1 MPKSMPLRLTDEQA
15 AALEPIARVENV
27 PIAEE
32 VRVALA
38 EHIEKRRR
46 DSGFQARLK
55 ASIKRNQEILDRL
68 AEMPRVV
75 SLATSALSVPAA
87 GWQGHEAYPE
97 LAQKAGLLAARLAK
111 NHPLPDGNKRAAWL
125 AMIEFIERNGYQF
138 EQPEPHEAVEAML
151 GLASSEIAEADF

>member
-1 MPKSMPLRLTDEQA
+1 LVWQYLDLA
-15 AALEPIARVENV
+15 DYLL
-27 PIAEE
+27 IAEA
-32 VRVALA
+32 VT
-38 EHIEKRRR
+38 
-46 DSGFQARLK
+46 GLK
-55 ASIKRNQEILDRL
+55 AEVL

-75 SLATSALSVPAA
+75 SLASSALSVPAS

-97 LAQKAGLLAARLAK
+97 PAQKAGLLAARLAK

-151 GLASSEIAEADF
+151 GVASSEIAEADFVEWVRSRLTSPG

>member
-1 MPKSMPLRLTDEQA
+1 LVWQYLDLA
-15 AALEPIARVENV
+15 DYLL
-27 PIAEE
+27 IAEA
-32 VRVALA
+32 VT
-38 EHIEKRRR
+38 
-46 DSGFQARLK
+46 GLK
-55 ASIKRNQEILDRL
+55 AEVL

-75 SLATSALSVPAA
+75 SLASSALSVPAA

-151 GLASSEIAEADF
+151 GLASSEIAEADFVEWVRPRLTSPG